1 MSSGWEIFTGELND
15 DVIGPI
21 ENVRSVGIFAISGLS
36 ESRSEPPSDEGFGA
50 FWLVENVKPPQ
61 LPSFGNES

>member
-1 MSSGWEIFTGELND
+1 MTGELND

-50 FWLVENVKPPQ
+50 F
-61 LPSFGNES
+61 